1 MLKNQYN
8 LFGNRKVKRVHFIGI
23 GGAGMSVL
31 ARIILALGFEVS
43 GSDLRK
49 SEITER
55 LSLLGADIFQGHGE
69 EQVDRADLVVYSSA
83 LDPANPELTA
93 ARRGGVEIFHRSE
106 LLAELMKCKK
116 GIAVA
121 GSHGKT
127 STSAMIAWIL
137 IESGRSPAL
146 ALGGEVIGLE
156 DHEGWGEGEYLVAEA
171 DESDG
176 SLARFSPVVEVIT
189 GLDLD
194 HVDYYSGWEDLIETF
209 QRFVGRLL
217 EGGSLIIESGTPDL
231 GRISR
236 EAGEVIT
243 YGLSPSAQI
252 RAGRVSFGP
261 LGSRFKVFEYDN
273 ELGEIVLGRPGT
285 CNVTNCLGAIACCLK
300 LGVPFR
306 DIARTLRSFR
316 GVRRRLEIKSDT
328 PVMIVEDYAHHP
340 AEVAAALEAIRLTGP
355 ARLWCVFQPHRYS
368 RTRHFFRE
376 LAGSLLAADRIIL
389 TDLYPAF
396 EQPLPGVS
404 SALILDTL
412 REMNRPD
419 ALLMEQSSIRS
430 YLEAEVMEG
439 DAVIIMG
446 AGDIGHLAGE
456 LAIPYSKNISH

>member
-1 MLKNQYN
+1 MHKNQYK
-8 LFGNRKVKRVHFIGI
+8 LFSNRKVKRIHFIGI

-49 SEITER
+49 NEITER
-55 LSLLGADIFQGHGE
+55 LSLLGSDIFQGQRE

-83 LDPANPELTA
+83 VDPTNPELA
-93 ARRGGVEIFHRSE
+93 SARRRGVEIFHRSE
-106 LLAELMKCKK
+106 LLAELMRCKK

-156 DHEGWGEGEYLVAEA
+156 DHEGWGKGEYLVAEA

-176 SLARFSPVVEVIT
+176 SLSRFSPVVEVIT

-194 HVDYYSGWEDLIETF
+194 HVDYYSGWEKLIETF
-209 QRFVGRLL
+209 QRFIGRLP
-217 EGGSLIIESGTPDL
+217 EDGSLIIESGTPDL
-231 GRISR
+231 DRVSR
-236 EAGEVIT
+236 GAAEVIT
-243 YGLSPSAQI
+243 YGLSPSA
-252 RAGRVSFGP
+252 RVRGSRMSFDRG
-261 LGSRFKVFEYDN
+261 GSRFIVFEDDT

-285 CNVTNCLGAIACCLK
+285 CNITNSLGAIACCLK
-300 LGVPFR
+300 LGVPFS
-306 DIARTLRSFR
+306 DIADALRSFR
-316 GVRRRLEIKSDT
+316 GVRRRLEIKSET

-340 AEVAAALEAIRLTGP
+340 TEVAAALEAIRLTSP

-376 LAGSLLAADRIIL
+376 LAGSLSAADRIIL

-396 EQPLPGVS
+396 EQPISGVS
-404 SALILDTL
+404 SALILDAL
-412 REMNRPD
+412 RELSRPD
-419 ALLMEQSSIRS
+419 ALLLEQSSIRS
-430 YLEAEVMEG
+430 YLETEVMEG

-456 LAIPYSKNISH
+456 LVSSPLIKKAG

>member
-1 MLKNQYN
+1 MIDNQYN
-8 LFGNRKVKRVHFIGI
+8 LFGNRKIKRIHFIGI

-49 SEITER
+49 NEITER

-69 EQVDRADLVVYSSA
+69 EQIDRADLVVYSSA
-83 LDPANPELTA
+83 VGPTNPELA
-93 ARRGGVEIFHRSE
+93 SARLRSIEIFHRSE
-106 LLAELMKCKK
+106 LLAELMRCKK

-137 IESGRSPAL
+137 IENGKSPAL

-156 DHEGWGEGEYLVAEA
+156 DHEGWGEGDYLVAEA

-176 SLARFSPVVEVIT
+176 SLSRFLPVVEVIT

-194 HVDYYSGWEDLIETF
+194 HVDYYSGWEKLIETF
-209 QRFVGRLL
+209 QRFVGRLPQD
-217 EGGSLIIESGTPDL
+217 GSLIIESGTPDL
-231 GRISR
+231 ARLSR
-236 EAGEVIT
+236 SSAEVIT
-243 YGLSPSAQI
+243 YGLAPSARVRGSRI
-252 RAGRVSFGP
+252 RFDRG
-261 LGSRFKVFEYDN
+261 GSRFLVFEDDN

-285 CNVTNCLGAIACCLK
+285 CNITNSLGAIACCLK
-300 LGVPFR
+300 IGVPFS
-306 DIARTLRSFR
+306 DIAYALRSFR
-316 GVRRRLEIKSDT
+316 GVRRRLEIKSES

-340 AEVAAALEAIRLTGP
+340 AEVVAALEAIRLTEPG
-355 ARLWCVFQPHRYS
+355 RLWCIFQPHRYS
-368 RTRHFFRE
+368 RTHHFFRE
-376 LAGSLLAADRIIL
+376 LAGSLRAADRIIL

-396 EQPLPGVS
+396 EQPITGVS
-404 SALILDTL
+404 SALILDAL
-412 REMNRPD
+412 REMDRPD
-419 ALLMEQSSIRS
+419 ALLLEQSSIRP
-430 YLEAEVMEG
+430 YLEKEVLEG

-456 LAIPYSKNISH
+456 LAICSFH